1 MTDKNLLAA
10 LLTGRG
16 VVFNVF
22 QIGTWQVIPH
32 LKRLFNFS
40 LNILV
45 EKSLYVF
52 WYKLVGKR
60 LVKMF

>member
-10 LLTGRG
+10 LLTRRG

-22 QIGTWQVIPH
+22 QIGTWKVIPY